1 VVSEQFQ
8 NSLSRRIHR
17 EDCLSRKE
25 WSETGTIDCFEFRK
39 CQLRCSTDDR
49 DRKIKVD
56 LVRDCARSLALIKH
70 TSAHPMKLVGCP
82 FRTSICQRHRNCGY
96 TYKAYF
102 LSFSKPAFQIMSAL
116 RNKLHAPTMVA
127 TILQNALTVTGLFG
141 RSSLQLLIQEAQSSG
156 NVNQR
161 GSPGNVLAQQP

>member
-1 VVSEQFQ
+1 
-8 NSLSRRIHR
+8 
-17 EDCLSRKE
+17 
-25 WSETGTIDCFEFRK
+25 
-39 CQLRCSTDDR
+39 
-49 DRKIKVD
+49 
-56 LVRDCARSLALIKH
+56 
-70 TSAHPMKLVGCP
+70 
-82 FRTSICQRHRNCGY
+82 
-96 TYKAYF
+96 
-102 LSFSKPAFQIMSAL
+102 MSAL